1 MTKKTLLKRTVVNK
15 KAVKKALVAKAK
27 PKKTLVAAPKKS
39 SKPLPKKGTQAAKK
53 STKKVAQPAKST
65 KKVAQPAKSTKKVAK
80 PIAKSKVV
88 SKKSTSTAKSKA
100 PKVSS
105 SKKVVSSNIKSK
117 VKANSPILPSKKNS
131 KKASAKVVDKKNVV
145 TKAKPA
151 KPANKLTQIATKA
164 PISKAETNVIQVEN
178 IQKKERKNAKKIVS
192 TIPVP
197 KPIAS
202 NLPPDKK
209 PKVKN
214 ILISQPYP
222 ENGKSPFLDIAQ
234 KWKLKVDFRTFIKVE
249 GLSAKEFRRLKI
261 YITDYSAIIFN
272 SRNAIDYF
280 FKLCEEMRVKLSQEM
295 KYFCTSEAIALYL
308 QKYIQYRKRKVF
320 YDQPGRSLFDLINRF
335 KDSEKFLYPCSRDRK
350 DDIPNFLKEKKVQ
363 YAEAYI
369 YQTIP
374 SDLSDLRN
382 IKYDM
387 IVFFSPIGI
396 KSLFHNYPDFIQDDR
411 RIGGF
416 GQVTWDAIAD
426 AGLRLD
432 IVAPSPV
439 AASMAQAIEN
449 YLKESNK

>member
-1 MTKKTLLKRTVVNK
+1 MTKKTPLKKTVVNK
-15 KAVKKALVAKAK
+15 KAVKKPLVAKAK
-27 PKKTLVAAPKKS
+27 PKKTLAATPKKS
-39 SKPLPKKGTQAAKK
+39 SKPVPKKGTQ
-53 STKKVAQPAKST
+53 PAK
-65 KKVAQPAKSTKKVAK
+65 KSTKKVAK
-80 PIAKSKVV
+80 PIANKKVV
-88 SKKSTSTAKSKA
+88 KPIAKPKVVNKKSTTASKSKT
-100 PKVSS
+100 PKVTS
-105 SKKVVSSNIKSK
+105 SKKIVSSPTKSK
-117 VKANSPILPSKKNS
+117 VKAKSPLLPSKKNS
-131 KKASAKVVDKKNVV
+131 KKAATKVIDKKKLS

-151 KPANKLTQIATKA
+151 KKIIQKAKKA
-164 PISKAETNVIQVEN
+164 PINKTETSIIKVEN
-178 IQKKERKNAKKIVS
+178 KQKKERKNAKKIVS

-249 GLSAKEFRRLKI
+249 GLSTKEFRRLKI

-335 KDSEKFLYPCSRDRK
+335 KDTEKFLYPCSRDRK
-350 DDIPNFLKEKKVQ
+350 DDIPNFLKDKKVQ

-416 GQVTWDAIAD
+416 GQVTWDSIAD

-432 IVAPSPV
+432 IVAPSPA

>member
-1 MTKKTLLKRTVVNK
+1 MAKKTLSKKSITSKKTVKAPAKSTTKVKKTAMKVPVKKVSSKVDKTKKTTTKSKIVKAALPKKKSIQKATVVKKVTKAVSKPTTSIKKASKPEVKKATSKPATKKSVKVANNKITTTKKSPTKKAVSKKPIVKKTIVKKAIEKTKKTL
-15 KAVKKALVAKAK
+15 
-27 PKKTLVAAPKKS
+27 P
-39 SKPLPKKGTQAAKK
+39 
-53 STKKVAQPAKST
+53 
-65 KKVAQPAKSTKKVAK
+65 
-80 PIAKSKVV
+80 V
-88 SKKSTSTAKSKA
+88 S
-100 PKVSS
+100 
-105 SKKVVSSNIKSK
+105 I
-117 VKANSPILPSKKNS
+117 
-131 KKASAKVVDKKNVV
+131 VDEPV
-145 TKAKPA
+145 
-151 KPANKLTQIATKA
+151 
-164 PISKAETNVIQVEN
+164 
-178 IQKKERKNAKKIVS
+178 KKERKSSKSLAPS
-192 TIPVP
+192 IPVP
-197 KPIAS
+197 KPS
-202 NLPPDKK
+202 SLNLPPDKK
-209 PKVKN
+209 PRVKN
-214 ILISQPYP
+214 ILISQPFP
-222 ENGKSPFLDIAQ
+222 ENGKSPFIDIAQ

-249 GLSAKEFRRLKI
+249 GLSAKEFRRLRI

-280 FKLCEEMRVKLSQEM
+280 FKLCEEMRVKLSQDM

-320 YDQPGRSLFDLINRF
+320 YDQPGRSLFDLINKF
-335 KDSEKFLYPCSRDRK
+335 KDTEKFLYPCSKDRK
-350 DDIPNFLKEKKVQ
+350 DDIPNFLKEKKVN

-416 GQVTWDAIAD
+416 GQVTWDSIGE

-432 IVAPSPV
+432 IVAPSPS

>member
-1 MTKKTLLKRTVVNK
+1 MAKKILSKKSAVTKKTV
-15 KAVKKALVAKAK
+15 KA
-27 PKKTLVAAPKKS
+27 
-39 SKPLPKKGTQAAKK
+39 
-53 STKKVAQPAKST
+53 PAKST
-65 KKVAQPAKSTKKVAK
+65 TNTKKTVAKSTAKKATTKVDK
-80 PIAKSKVV
+80 TKKTTTKSKVV
-88 SKKSTSTAKSKA
+88 KTPVSKSKTTKKAITAK
-100 PKVSS
+100 KVSKPTTKTKS
-105 SKKVVSSNIKSK
+105 SQKKINKPVV
-117 VKANSPILPSKKNS
+117 
-131 KKASAKVVDKKNVV
+131 KKASTKVASKKPVTVSKNKINTKKAPLKKTVTKKTVEKKVVDKTKKIIPV
-145 TKAKPA
+145 TKPEEA
-151 KPANKLTQIATKA
+151 
-164 PISKAETNVIQVEN
+164 V
-178 IQKKERKNAKKIVS
+178 KKERKSTKSITP
-192 TIPVP
+192 TIPIP
-197 KPIAS
+197 KPSAL

-209 PKVKN
+209 PRVKN
-214 ILISQPYP
+214 ILISQPFP
-222 ENGKSPFLDIAQ
+222 ENGKSPFIDIAQ
-234 KWKLKVDFRTFIKVE
+234 KWKLKVDFRTFTRVE
-249 GLSAKEFRRLKI
+249 GLSAKEFRRLRI

-280 FKLCEEMRVKLSQEM
+280 FKLCEEMRVKLSQDM

-320 YDQPGRSLFDLINRF
+320 YDQPGRSLFDLINKF
-335 KDSEKFLYPCSRDRK
+335 KDTEKFLYPCSKDRK
-350 DDIPNFLKEKKVQ
+350 DDIPNFLKEKKVH
-363 YAEAYI
+363 YAEAFI

-416 GQVTWDAIAD
+416 GQVTWDSISE

-432 IVAPSPV
+432 IIAPSPS

>member
-1 MTKKTLLKRTVVNK
+1 MKKTVVNK
-15 KAVKKALVAKAK
+15 KAVKKPLVAKAK
-27 PKKTLVAAPKKS
+27 PKKTLAATPKKS
-39 SKPLPKKGTQAAKK
+39 SKPVPKKGTQ
-53 STKKVAQPAKST
+53 PAK
-65 KKVAQPAKSTKKVAK
+65 KSTKKVAK
-80 PIAKSKVV
+80 PIANKKVV
-88 SKKSTSTAKSKA
+88 KPIAKPKVVNKKSTTASKSKT
-100 PKVSS
+100 PKVTS
-105 SKKVVSSNIKSK
+105 SKKIVSSPTKSK
-117 VKANSPILPSKKNS
+117 VKAKSPLLPSKKNS
-131 KKASAKVVDKKNVV
+131 KKAATKVIDKKKLS

-151 KPANKLTQIATKA
+151 KKIIQKAKKA
-164 PISKAETNVIQVEN
+164 PINKTETSIIKVEN
-178 IQKKERKNAKKIVS
+178 KQKKERKNAKKIVS

-249 GLSAKEFRRLKI
+249 GLSTKEFRRLKI

-335 KDSEKFLYPCSRDRK
+335 KDTEKFLYPCSRDRK
-350 DDIPNFLKEKKVQ
+350 DDIPNFLKDKKVQ

-416 GQVTWDAIAD
+416 GQVTWDSIAD

-432 IVAPSPV
+432 IVAPSPA

>member
-1 MTKKTLLKRTVVNK
+1 MTKKTPTKKTVVNK
-15 KAVKKALVAKAK
+15 KAVNKPVKTNAVKSKTNPKSKVLNAKSSQKKSATILKETKKNKTKPVVSKSNKPVKKATNTQVAKS
-27 PKKTLVAAPKKS
+27 KKS
-39 SKPLPKKGTQAAKK
+39 EKVISKKNSTKNIIQKTAIKK
-53 STKKVAQPAKST
+53 STKSTPKVKKKAT
-65 KKVAQPAKSTKKVAK
+65 KQTIKKA
-80 PIAKSKVV
+80 V
-88 SKKSTSTAKSKA
+88 SKTVA
-100 PKVSS
+100 
-105 SKKVVSSNIKSK
+105 
-117 VKANSPILPSKKNS
+117 LS
-131 KKASAKVVDKKNVV
+131 KKAPIT
-145 TKAKPA
+145 TKINTELSPKE
-151 KPANKLTQIATKA
+151 
-164 PISKAETNVIQVEN
+164 SKEI
-178 IQKKERKNAKKIVS
+178 KKERKNNKKIIP

-202 NLPPDKK
+202 NLPIDKK
-209 PKVKN
+209 PRVKN
-214 ILISQPYP
+214 ILISQPFP
-222 ENGKSPFLDIAQ
+222 ENGKSPFIDIAQ
-234 KWKLKVDFRTFIKVE
+234 KWKVKVDFRTFIKVE

-320 YDQPGRSLFDLINRF
+320 FDQPGRTLFDLINRF
-335 KDSEKFLYPCSRDRK
+335 KDTEKFLYPCSRDRK
-350 DDIPNFLKEKKVQ
+350 DDIPNFLKDKKVN

-369 YQTIP
+369 YQTVA

-396 KSLFHNYPDFIQDDR
+396 KSLFYNYPDFIQDDR

-432 IVAPSPV
+432 IVAPSPA

>member
-1 MTKKTLLKRTVVNK
+1 MTKKIPAKKTVVSK
-15 KAVKKALVAKAK
+15 KTVKKPVKSVVSKTKTSAKAKVSVSKNSPKKTATKSKITKKTKSPIVKSTTKKALVKKKASTVKTKVAKVSK
-27 PKKTLVAAPKKS
+27 PIKKKSTATKSVKAAPKTSNKKPTTTKNKLV
-39 SKPLPKKGTQAAKK
+39 SKPVKAKVKPVVEKK
-53 STKKVAQPAKST
+53 TKKV
-65 KKVAQPAKSTKKVAK
+65 VED
-80 PIAKSKVV
+80 
-88 SKKSTSTAKSKA
+88 
-100 PKVSS
+100 
-105 SKKVVSSNIKSK
+105 KKVVK
-117 VKANSPILPSKKNS
+117 L
-131 KKASAKVVDKKNVV
+131 V
-145 TKAKPA
+145 T
-151 KPANKLTQIATKA
+151 TKDVLDA
-164 PISKAETNVIQVEN
+164 
-178 IQKKERKNAKKIVS
+178 KKERKNTKKTVL

-202 NLPPDKK
+202 NLPPDKR

-214 ILISQPYP
+214 ILISQPFP
-222 ENGKSPFLDIAQ
+222 ENGKSPFLDIAS
-234 KWKLKVDFRTFIKVE
+234 KWKVKVDFRTFIKVE

-320 YDQPGRSLFDLINRF
+320 YDQPGRTLFDLINRF
-335 KDSEKFLYPCSRDRK
+335 KDTEKFLYPCSRDRK
-350 DDIPNFLKEKKVQ
+350 DDIPNYLRDKKVN

-432 IVAPSPV
+432 IVAPSPA